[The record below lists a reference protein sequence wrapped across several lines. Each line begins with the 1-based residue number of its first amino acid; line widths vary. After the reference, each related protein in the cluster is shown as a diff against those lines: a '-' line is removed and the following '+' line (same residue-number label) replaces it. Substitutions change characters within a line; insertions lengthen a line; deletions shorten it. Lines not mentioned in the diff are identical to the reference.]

1 MTVVDHDLRAGGRIT
16 FFMAGSE
23 GERHDST
30 WEVIAADPPRHLE
43 LRDADVDD
51 DGRPNDGNAITAMI
65 ITFGERD
72 GGGAVM
78 AVRTHFDSLA
88 GMEKV
93 LATGFEEGMRSV
105 LAQIEAVLEE
115 TKPIEVSRRIGAPA
129 AAIFEILA
137 NPRRHVDFD
146 GSNMLRGAVLDRPI
160 SEVDDTFTMK
170 MHRLGDDYLMLN
182 YVVEFEPD
190 RRIFWEPAP
199 GDPSRAEGNDP
210 SKVGIPA
217 GYRWGYILTPDG
229 DDATVVTEVFDYGPL
244 PEDLLRD
251 GAAWIN
257 GTNSVLE
264 SMTASLERLEKIST
278 E

>member
-16 FFMAGSE
+16 FFMAGNE

-93 LATGFEEGMRSV
+93 LATGFEDGMRSV

-146 GSNMLRGAVLDRPI
+146 GSNMRRGAVLDRPI
-160 SEVDDTFTMK
+160 SEVGDTFTMK